1 MTKGTSER
9 RSFNSRLLNFE
20 IQLNM
25 ALGAGFSPHS
35 FYFYFKSTLLVISS
49 SMMLIYVLWNRR
61 IKAMKN
67 DRLDTRRKLSND
79 NSDNG

>member
-1 MTKGTSER
+1 MN

-20 IQLNM
+20 IQHNM
-25 ALGAGFSPHS
+25 ALDAGFSAHS

-49 SMMLIYVLWNRR
+49 SMMMIYVLWNRR
-61 IKAMKN
+61 IEAKKN